1 MPELD
6 YITHETG
13 PLPDAAVIWLHGLGA
28 NGNDFAAI
36 VPQLHLP
43 SELAIR
49 FIFPHAPVR
58 PITINQGYPM
68 PGWYDVTSLKI
79 ADDEDEVGIK
89 ASSSAIRALCQQQE
103 AAGIASRRIIV
114 AGFSQGGAVALHCG
128 LGYPAPLGGI
138 MALSSYLPQCAPLG
152 AKANQGTGIF
162 MAHGRQD
169 DVVAFNYGLK
179 SREILKKSGYEVIWH
194 EYAMAHSVSAEEIQ
208 DIRHWLIE
216 KFE

>member
-1 MPELD
+1 MSELD
-6 YITHETG
+6 FITLQTG
-13 PLPDAAVIWLHGLGA
+13 PHPDAAIIWLHGLGA
-28 NGNDFAAI
+28 SGHDFAAI

-43 SELAIR
+43 PALAIR

-68 PGWYDVTSLKI
+68 PGWYDITGLKI
-79 ADDEDEVGIK
+79 ADDEDEAGIK
-89 ASSSAIRALCQQQE
+89 ASSSAVHALCQQQE

-128 LGYPAPLGGI
+128 LDYPAPLGGI

-152 AKANQGTGIF
+152 ATANQSTEIF
-162 MAHGRQD
+162 MAHGRLD
-169 DVVAFNYGLK
+169 NVVEFDYGEK
-179 SREILKKSGYEVIWH
+179 SREALEKFGYAVKWH

-208 DIRHWLIE
+208 DIRRWLIE

>member
-6 YITHETG
+6 FIKHQTG
-13 PLPDAAVIWLHGLGA
+13 PYPDAAVIWLHGLGA
-28 NGNDFAAI
+28 SGHDFAAI

-43 SELAIR
+43 PELAIR

-68 PGWYDVTSLKI
+68 PGWYDVASLKI
-79 ADDEDEVGIK
+79 ADDEDEAGIK
-89 ASSSAIRALCQQQE
+89 ASSSDVRALCQQQE

-114 AGFSQGGAVALHCG
+114 AGFSQGGAIALHCG

-138 MALSSYLPQCAPLG
+138 MALSSYLPHCAPLG
-152 AKANQGTGIF
+152 ATANRNTEIF

-169 DVVAFNYGLK
+169 NVVEFDYGQK
-179 SREILKKSGYEVIWH
+179 SREVLEKYSYAVRWH
-194 EYAMAHSVSAEEIQ
+194 EYAMAHSVSAQEIQ
-208 DIRHWLIE
+208 DIRHWLID